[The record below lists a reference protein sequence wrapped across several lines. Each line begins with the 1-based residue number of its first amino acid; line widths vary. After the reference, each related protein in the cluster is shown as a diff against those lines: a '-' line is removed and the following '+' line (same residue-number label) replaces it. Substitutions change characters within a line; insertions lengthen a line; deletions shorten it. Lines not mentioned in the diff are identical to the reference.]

1 MKMEKK
7 KRWMALVLA
16 SIMTVSSVPWDN
28 FAVSAENL
36 KPSVFSEEG
45 EDGKEEVLET
55 KCIVSVSTGEGS
67 VSFLGGD
74 TQSGTGT
81 VQTEV
86 TTGGTA
92 AFTITPPAEKYLEK
106 IEMTADGEEPQT
118 VSFEKTGVDTEEC
131 SVTIQVI
138 KDVTL
143 RCVYGDLLQD
153 VTDFSEFF
161 SVKNEEGQDAY
172 YANGTYYASKDSF
185 SLTPKEGI
193 SLKINEESNYT
204 GGENVRHFSSA
215 NKITSFFSEKTV
227 NDTVSY
233 RQVRLSTPVSF
244 SCDNEAPKIRIVFPE
259 KEAADKVEQDIYG
272 YYFKDRTTVSV
283 YAEDTGS
290 GIRSIAYRLADV
302 TGAEEVKEA
311 ALDEN
316 GIGRFEIP
324 ANFKGRLYVRASDNL
339 NQESAEKEP
348 DGIIVENE
356 EMHNDPNNGAKI
368 LLEFPDAAGQIG
380 DRKIYKEGLTIPL
393 TVRDGYSG
401 LKKVNWSLSLDGSE
415 ISSEEILVND
425 NGTFEN
431 ESSNWTAE
439 KDLNLI
445 TQLSRGISCQDSEGV
460 YTLYVRLEDCAGFS
474 TEKIEEFC
482 IDKSAPVIQVNY
494 SETNTDQIYKNSR
507 TAEITIIE
515 GNFDPTKVAFHI
527 EGAKADTSGLNWI
540 EGADKKTH
548 TASVIFDEEGS
559 YQFSFTV
566 TDAAG
571 LSAAYP
577 FSGSGDEFAVDL
589 KEAEV
594 ENFKIHPTDAASVVK
609 YQDAKGVRWYNQDVT
624 LSFDVS
630 DSVSGLK
637 SVQTVDVR
645 DADVT
650 GKLEGHVE
658 ENYDVPSE
666 EKQSFDGIL
675 AHAKENQTRIYKM
688 RILSEDAA
696 GNSGTSDSV
705 TFGIDRQA
713 PLISALKNPSDEWT
727 NQKVMVTFNVT
738 EQGGSGIGKVYYAKG
753 TAIPDTEEEKIE
765 VSDVGGTYT
774 AEFQSKE
781 DNGAYVC
788 WAEDNSGNLSD
799 VASFRIDID
808 KDAPEITGIVF
819 APSDSDDT
827 KEVTQEELGVKKTSY
842 GYYFQKNVKVIV
854 RAWDNENGSGVD
866 TVKYKLES
874 VTGSLVASHDGNAI
888 YDKTDNGYSFN
899 IQAGFKGQIGV
910 SASDKAGNDSA
921 VSYPKGVILETQA
934 QHDNNVSLKLDFPS
948 DGGKQDKEGNSLYS
962 GDISVTV
969 TAEDSFSGLQKVI
982 WELTSSA
989 GSIDGGNVTVA
1000 EDGTIQDSDWTA
1012 TKESDSN
1019 LVTKLERNLA
1029 ISNEGNGMTLK
1040 ITLIDTA
1047 GNTTEAQ
1054 KTFSLDNTKPAVT
1067 LTCEDAHTPANN
1079 GIFNK
1084 NHKVAIQVSDWNLN
1098 YEESAKSLDGMT
1110 VSIHAYQNGNVSDIT
1125 DSMKTQLEWTA
1136 VSDALVPSYQA
1147 VLTFSDDGLY
1157 HVSVLAEDLA
1167 ENQSEKKEDK
1177 FTVDQAEPQWDG
1189 SLFSIHPEEGS
1200 APPYEK
1206 DGISWYFENVY
1217 ISFAVEDTGSGL
1229 KRITPSDADLT
1240 HAKKA
1245 SFAGCDQF
1253 SGEYPLNDFSQN
1265 SISFGSRGEAEKQEF
1280 PQNGKKVYTDV
1291 AEGNTGVYKLK
1302 LSAEDY
1308 AGNSSKMEPESKVIG
1323 IDKTKPTISASL
1335 EPSGWTNQDITVT
1348 FHVEDSDSGI
1358 KEVYCAPGN
1367 KKPDAVTGNYKIE
1380 PENGIYR
1387 KSFDSHVIEGEYTY
1401 CCWTVDNVGNESDAV
1416 PFLVRIDTTK
1426 PLVTGMTFSKE
1437 SAGADDKATEA
1448 ESIQVQEKN
1457 YGYFFQENTLVT
1469 VNVEDKKDET
1479 TAQSGVKQI
1488 SYRMEAANLL
1498 ADSTE
1503 SPSEIAGKSGT
1514 VNVENGSASFAVQAG
1529 FKGQI
1534 YVTAIDNAG
1543 NASEEAHPNGII
1555 VENQTIH
1562 NKYADIQITM
1572 PQDTAKDA
1580 QNNPLYHDSI
1590 LIPVEVQDTYTGLR
1604 KVEWNV
1610 TSAEKEILK
1619 SGTVTVN
1626 ADGSL
1631 QERGWTAVSGDNSNF
1646 ITKVKNEDGIPIDDL
1661 EGNSMVLSVTLT
1673 DSAGFT
1679 SEQKRVFSIDKTA
1692 PTVEFTC
1699 EDEHTDENQ
1708 GMFGSTH
1715 KVTITVTDWN
1725 LDYIAENKTL
1735 ANVNCVILST
1745 EGEEDAKIIEDVQSG
1760 LAWEQNLSSDEN
1772 GKMICSATIPFEEEG
1787 FYHLAC
1793 SVTDKTG
1800 YTSDVCEEA
1809 FLVDKT
1815 EAVITDQFTLTS
1827 ADKNAA
1833 LSKPYNETNTSGN
1846 QTIHWYSEN
1855 VKLSFSAEDKISGLH
1870 TVMAKAAEGY
1880 HAIKENINETYGT
1893 GNYSAQDTNQN
1904 TIDFGTRSQKLA
1916 ESYEVLTNEDGIYRV
1931 LVNTADYVGKLSEQK
1946 SDVIGVDKTKPE
1958 ITSITFSAPKEYQ
1971 EGEWAPDSI
1980 EETKYGF
1987 YFQEKTTVTIKAK
2000 DIEKNGVMSGL
2011 ATISYGLK
2019 DKEDTEFSD
2028 TEVKKLTAVS
2038 GKEDEYQI
2046 SFEVPA
2052 NFKGSIHAYA
2062 ADNVKNVSDTVQPD
2076 GVIVEDDSK
2085 HETEGRIEITLPSTD
2100 NSDAKGQNLYRDTVL
2115 VPVTVTDT
2123 YSGLREISWSIQSEQ
2138 DSSKNQEGK
2147 VSIDNS
2153 SVLSGDKDGWNID
2166 EKDKNLA
2173 VKMSKTFTVRNNSND
2188 ITLKVSMKD
2197 RTGKEKTETVVFS
2210 IDTTA
2215 PVISIVYEPKV
2226 SETSMDSV
2234 YKAFYKEDRKAQI
2247 TVKERNFDKQQVT
2260 AEILKSLEITND
2272 TVMTN
2277 WKDTDDLSGK
2287 EDTATHT
2294 CTITFQGNTAYHFTF
2309 GVIDMAGNETQY
2321 RNGNAEIFTVDK
2333 EKPTVKVQKNENQW
2347 EVFEEGTETLMPVV
2361 PVEDEQDIKEYQ
2373 DGKNIYWYNQ
2383 NVSLPFSVEDTLSGL
2398 YQIQFSDLSTS
2409 QFLYPDNQAQLT
2421 YQPLQEYSKDEVDF
2435 GKQGEIKEQIFHGE
2449 TKVQTN
2455 GDGTYCLQ
2463 VHATDYAGNESL
2475 RQSQTIG
2482 VDTTAPWITSIEF
2495 SGDRGLDSEIYGKN
2509 PNAERMTY
2517 GYYIKETTTVTVTAS
2532 DQPKES
2538 QTEVPVSGVKSI
2550 TYCRQDVEG
2559 ERSNPVTIDVDEKNQ
2574 ITFEI
2579 PADFKGQI
2587 YVYATDY
2594 VGNACKEVQPDGVIV
2609 ESEKKHTE
2617 ESSISIDPPKTD
2629 FIDTAGNFLYDA
2641 AIDIPVTVRDS
2652 YSGLRKVE
2660 WWVESDYDTANN
2672 QKKSMTITNSGE
2684 LQNDKEGWEIK
2695 SSDENLVT
2703 ELQKKIHVENNSN
2716 DIKLTVTITDRAGF
2730 TVTDYV
2736 IFSIDKTKPVVSAVY
2751 DNNKS
2756 DSMDASWKAIYAK
2769 DRKATLTVIER
2780 NFNESCAKLLIQKAV
2795 PNSSAV
2801 IRTEWKDEG
2810 LVKDKN
2816 FIDQSAHVYTCEIP
2830 YQGNSAYNF
2839 AFHVTDFAG
2848 NKTEYRNGASDIFV
2862 VDKAKP
2868 TLNKSKLKIHATN
2881 QKEVKQY
2888 TDEKGVVWYNQ
2899 NVRFAFAAQDTCA
2912 GLYQVTSSEISGNQ
2926 LVGKFRSNINTK
2938 YPLSDYTFNS
2948 VNFGK
2953 RGQTTEQNYNVYT
2966 NTKTNKSEKYRME
2979 ITAKD
2984 YAGNEDSMKSNIIG
2998 IDLQKPKITGIEFTG
3013 TGNQDSKWKSKA
3025 VNKNYGYYFREAAT
3039 VKITATD
3046 VNENGSSGLKSISY
3060 RLEDITD
3067 KKERSYQTPKLK
3079 TEKDEQYIT
3088 FEVPAGF
3095 KGRIYAY
3102 ATDHVGNQSN
3112 TEQPDGTIREN
3123 EEQKKDVKIQITTP
3137 ETSFKDEEGLPLYA
3151 SDTTVHLSVED
3162 THSGIREIEWTVE
3175 SDEDSGSNQS
3185 GKVSVDNTGNLS
3197 GENWQITGKD
3207 INLVTKLER
3216 NITVKNN
3223 SNNIK
3228 IKVKFTDRAGNETEY
3243 QDGKGEAISIDKS
3256 KPKIDVKF
3264 QETNP
3269 SNEVYFN
3276 KDQVIEITVTER
3288 NFDEEATN
3296 RQIQITNTDGSVPT
3310 VGSWTQGGEKGTD
3323 RETHTTQITFSDD
3336 GDYTFAMKSTD
3347 LAENTEEYNQNDEF
3361 TIDQT
3366 NPEIEVSYSTGGV
3379 SNNIYYKDE
3388 CVATITVTE
3397 HNFDPSGVVV
3407 SQIAELDGQSISA
3420 PGEGGWSSNGDVH
3433 SASIHYDTDGDYT
3446 LSVACSDLA
3455 TNEAE
3460 NYTGTKFVVDRTE
3473 PEIEITDIEDQTAYN
3488 GTVAPAI
3495 SFKDINCDEN
3505 SVKIVL
3511 KGSRHSE
3518 KDLTGSLSRQVH
3530 GGSIKLEDFAHEA
3543 DVDDIYTLTAEV
3555 SDMAGNSKEVSK
3567 VFSVNRFGSNYEL
3580 TGDTKK
3586 LINDYYSKKE
3596 EDLIITET
3604 NVSTLKENG
3613 ITYSKNGELV
3623 TLEKGKDYE
3632 VKDEGTEYASWKK
3645 YTYTI
3650 YADNFIGEGSYIVT
3664 IHSIDGAENNMTN
3677 RSAKT
3682 KEYTKKVE
3690 FVIDKTAPQTVITG
3704 VDNNMQYMENERDVR
3719 IDSQDNIALK
3729 EVGVYLN
3736 DKGDSAFTWNPD
3748 LPVEEQEDFEVNDGM
3763 IRYAMK
3769 SASHWQNLRVVSEDK
3784 AGNRKESDTIRCLLT
3799 PNVLVQF
3806 INNRPLFFGTLGF
3819 AALAA
3824 ALVYIILAKRKKKE
3838 EA

>member
-45 EDGKEEVLET
+45 EDGKEEKLET
-55 KCIVSVSTGEGS
+55 KCIVSVSAGEGS
-67 VSFLGGD
+67 VSFSVGD

-86 TTGGTA
+86 TTGETA

-172 YANGTYYASKDSF
+172 YANGTYYAYKDSF

-193 SLKINEESNYT
+193 SLKIDEESNYT

-290 GIRSIAYRLADV
+290 GIRSITYRLADV

-316 GIGRFEIP
+316 GIGKFEIP
-324 ANFKGRLYVRASDNL
+324 ANFKGRLYVKASDNL

-474 TEKIEEFC
+474 TEKTEEFC
-482 IDKSAPVIQVNY
+482 IDKSVPLIQVNY

-507 TAEITIIE
+507 TAEITVIE
-515 GNFDPTKVAFHI
+515 ENFDPAKVAFHM
-527 EGAKADTSGLNWI
+527 EGAEADTSGLHWT

-548 TASVIFDEEGS
+548 TASVIFDKEGS

-571 LSAAYP
+571 LSAVYP
-577 FSGSGDEFAVDL
+577 SSGSGDEFAVDL

-594 ENFKIHPTDAASVVK
+594 ENFKIRPTDAASVVK

-727 NQKVMVTFNVT
+727 KNTVTVTFNVT
-738 EQGGSGIGKVYYAKG
+738 DQGSGIEKVYYAKG
-753 TAIPDTEEEKIE
+753 TAIPDIEDEKIE
-765 VSDVGGTYT
+765 VPNVGDTYT
-774 AEFQSKE
+774 ANFQSKE
-781 DNGAYVC
+781 DNGDYVC
-788 WAEDNSGNLSD
+788 WAEDNSGNRSD
-799 VASFRIDID
+799 TASFKIQIDTEEPTIN
-808 KDAPEITGIVF
+808 GIVF
-819 APSDSDDT
+819 TPIDSDEKT
-827 KEVTQEELGVKKTSY
+827 EVDVDGLGVIEASY
-842 GYYFQKNVKVIV
+842 GYYFKKDVNVVVK
-854 RAWDNENGSGVD
+854 ASDNPGGSGLSA
-866 TVKYKLES
+866 VKYRLQPVGDSQTAPELSATKDSE
-874 VTGSLVASHDGNAI
+874 
-888 YDKTDNGYSFN
+888 GYSFV
-899 IQAGFKGQIGV
+899 ILAGFKGQIYV
-910 SASDKAGNDSA
+910 LAEDEAGNNSGDA
-921 VSYPKGVILETQA
+921 HPDGVIVETQD
-934 QHDNNVSLKLDFPS
+934 QHDQAAKLELSMPS
-948 DGGKQDKEGNSLYS
+948 SSFTDKEGNQLYN
-962 GDISVTV
+962 GESVSIAV
-969 TAEDSFSGLQKVI
+969 TAEDAFTGLKEVR
-982 WELTSSA
+982 WELKSSDDTPLD
-989 GSIDGGNVTVA
+989 SGNVTV
-1000 EDGTIQDSDWTA
+1000 EKDGTINGTGWKE

-1019 LVTKLERNLA
+1019 LITKLEKTLS
-1029 ISNEGNGMTLK
+1029 ISTERNGMTLTV
-1040 ITLIDTA
+1040 TLIDRA
-1047 GNTTEAQ
+1047 GYETVKTC
-1054 KTFSLDNTKPAVT
+1054 TFSLDNTKPAVT

-1110 VSIHAYQNGNVSDIT
+1110 VSIHAYQNGSVSDIT

-1136 VSDALVPSYQA
+1136 VSDAAVPSYQA
-1147 VLTFSDDGLY
+1147 VLTFLDDGLY

-1177 FTVDQAEPQWDG
+1177 FTVDQAEPQWDD
-1189 SLFSIHPEEGS
+1189 SLFSIHPEEGN

-1217 ISFAVEDTGSGL
+1217 ISFAVEDMGSGL

-1291 AEGNTGVYKLK
+1291 AERNTGVYKLK

-1308 AGNSSKMEPESKVIG
+1308 AGNSSGSVEPTIIG

-1348 FHVEDSDSGI
+1348 FHVEDGDSGI

-1367 KKPDAVTGNYKIE
+1367 KKPDVVTGNYKIE
-1380 PENGIYR
+1380 PENGSYQ

-1503 SPSEIAGKSGT
+1503 SPSEIQDKSGT
-1514 VNVENGSASFAVQAG
+1514 VEIENGTASFVVQAG

-1543 NASEEAHPNGII
+1543 NESEEAHPDGII

-1562 NKYADIQITM
+1562 KKYADIQITM
-1572 PQDTAKDA
+1572 PQGIAADS
-1580 QNNPLYHDSI
+1580 NGNPLYRDEI
-1590 LIPVEVQDTYTGLR
+1590 QIPIEAVDTYTGLR
-1604 KVEWNV
+1604 KVEWNL
-1610 TSAEKEILK
+1610 TSEKKEILK
-1619 SGTVTVN
+1619 SGTVTVEEN
-1626 ADGSL
+1626 GSL
-1631 QERGWTAVSGDNSNF
+1631 SESGWTAVSGDRSDF
-1646 ITKVKNEDGIPIDDL
+1646 ITKVKNEDGISMDGV
-1661 EGNSMVLSVTLT
+1661 EGNSMVLTITLT
-1673 DSAGFT
+1673 DRAGFT

-1699 EDEHTDENQ
+1699 EEEHTNENQ

-1715 KVTITVTDWN
+1715 KVTVTVSDWN
-1725 LDYIAENKTL
+1725 LDYSEQTKSLAGVDCVIFRTDGAENSQIKKEEQPKLTWEKKPL
-1735 ANVNCVILST
+1735 A
-1745 EGEEDAKIIEDVQSG
+1745 A
-1760 LAWEQNLSSDEN
+1760 SD
-1772 GKMICSATIPFEEEG
+1772 GRMSCTATILFEEEG
-1787 FYHLAC
+1787 LYHLAC
-1793 SVTDKTG
+1793 SVTDKAG

-1815 EAVITDQFTLTS
+1815 EAVITDKFTLTS

-1833 LSKPYNETNTSGN
+1833 LSKPYNETNTSEN

-1855 VKLSFSAEDKISGLH
+1855 VKLSFSAEDKTSGLH
-1870 TVMAKAAEGY
+1870 TVSAKAAEGY
-1880 HAIKENINETYGT
+1880 HALKEELEENYGVID
-1893 GNYSAQDTNQN
+1893 YSVQDT
-1904 TIDFGTRSQKLA
+1904 DGSAVSFGKRSQTLA
-1916 ESYEVLTNEDGIYRV
+1916 KDYEVLTNEDGIYRV
-1931 LVNTADYVGKLSEQK
+1931 LVNTADYVGKLSEQE

-1971 EGEWAPDSI
+1971 EGEWSPDSI

-2028 TEVKKLTAVS
+2028 TEVKELTAVS

-2085 HETEGRIEITLPSTD
+2085 HETEGKIEITLPSTEV
-2100 NSDAKGQNLYRDTVL
+2100 SDAKGQNLYRDTVL

-2147 VSIDNS
+2147 VSIDNR

-2188 ITLKVSMKD
+2188 ITLTVSMKD

-2226 SETSMDSV
+2226 SETSMDSA

-2272 TVMTN
+2272 TVMTD
-2277 WKDTDDLSGK
+2277 WKDTDELSGK

-2321 RNGNAEIFTVDK
+2321 RDGNADIFMVDK
-2333 EKPTVKVQKNENQW
+2333 EKPTVRVQKNENQW

-2361 PVEDEQDIKEYQ
+2361 PVEDEQEVKEYQ
-2373 DGKNIYWYNQ
+2373 NSEQVYWYNQ

-2398 YQIQFSDLSTS
+2398 YQIQFSDLSSS

-2435 GKQGEIKEQIFHGE
+2435 GKQGEIREQIFAEE

-2455 GDGTYCLQ
+2455 GDGTYRLQ
-2463 VHATDYAGNESL
+2463 VHAVDYAGNESL

-2495 SGDRGLDSEIYGKN
+2495 SGDGSPDSGIYGKN

-2517 GYYIKETTTVTVTAS
+2517 GYYFKKTTTVTVTAS

-2652 YSGLRKVE
+2652 YSGVRKVE
-2660 WWVESDYDTANN
+2660 WTVTSAYDTANN

-2716 DIKLTVTITDRAGF
+2716 EIKLEVTITDRAGY
-2730 TVTDYV
+2730 TTKDS
-2736 IFSIDKTKPVVSAVY
+2736 ILFSIDKTKPVVSAVY

-2780 NFNESCAKLLIQKAV
+2780 NFNEFCANLLIQKAV

-2801 IRTEWKDEG
+2801 IQTEWKDEG

-2848 NKTEYRNGASDIFV
+2848 HKTEYQNGASDIFV

-3256 KPKIDVKF
+3256 KPEIDVKF

-3824 ALVYIILAKRKKKE
+3824 LLIYFILAKRKKKE